1 MSLSSSYLRCCKWIN
16 SHVLVFLI
24 MLLCLIRLSRQ
35 HFFYHC
41 LYSTKQNAGF
51 NSTSIHNQK
60 HVFSPWLFSL
70 PVNWSLDLVL
80 VCSSAT
86 RHIAVIPK
94 TIKKG
99 IYPIYMADPSE
110 SGQPATDRKEDPDWL
125 LNLRKKDAE
134 RKRKERAK
142 SPKKPKAVPG
152 WMRKTMS
159 RKKGSDV
166 TGRVIHRDPSTKL
179 GCEVYTETIFP
190 CMAILLSDAHP
201 ISNFCYQSNH
211 IGVIFT
217 QGGNAIVPSQRIQHQ
232 CMYTMVF
239 YWIQSILVL
248 TVYLNSSH
256 RVLCL
261 PLLP

>member
-1 MSLSSSYLRCCKWIN
+1 MRRQKENPISSSTASLPIPISNSEVKQDTMSRPSLMSLSSSYLRCCKWIN

-41 LYSTKQNAGF
+41 LHSTKQNAGF
-51 NSTSIHNQK
+51 NSTSVHNQK

-142 SPKKPKAVPG
+142 SPKKPKKPKEPKEPKAVPG
-152 WMRKTMS
+152 WMRTKQCRERKAVMS
-159 RKKGSDV
+159 QAESSTVTQVPNLDARYTRKQYSLAWLYFFLML
-166 TGRVIHRDPSTKL
+166 TPFLISVINPT
-179 GCEVYTETIFP
+179 T
-190 CMAILLSDAHP
+190 
-201 ISNFCYQSNH
+201 
-211 IGVIFT
+211 
-217 QGGNAIVPSQRIQHQ
+217 
-232 CMYTMVF
+232 
-239 YWIQSILVL
+239 
-248 TVYLNSSH
+248 
-256 RVLCL
+256 
-261 PLLP
+261 